1 MSKELYDRLQAKMNA
16 ELEQFRASLTEMEV
30 QDVLS
35 RATELAVKEQFVQR
49 LESAFL
55 GDDEIK
61 ALLKQDQ
68 PLQFMYENVWDQ
80 NHSSVV
86 SLFSDLAH
94 AAGENARQ
102 EHSAGDGTIHPA
114 DDRKY
119 EITDIVHPQF
129 PWLHRIRALRDVGS
143 IKAGS
148 LGGFVESEDNLS
160 QQGNCWLKKNAI
172 SCEGALVNQDA
183 QVGGYAVI
191 RGSALIAG
199 DAEINEFAMVEDHAI
214 VMAGY
219 VTGNARVSGNSQVGA
234 NQITKQSPRISGD
247 AALYGEVRGKVSVG
261 GHTVILPGM
270 KIDMP
275 AQDTLHIMDNAVE
288 VIRCADQ
295 MQYETRNHM
304 ARPKR
309 RVPER

>member
-1 MSKELYDRLQAKMNA
+1 MSKELYDRLQAKMDA
-16 ELEQFRASLTEMEV
+16 ELEQFRASLAEMEV
-30 QDVLS
+30 QDVLAH
-35 RATELAVKEQFVQR
+35 ATELAVKEQFVQR

-55 GDDEIK
+55 GDDQIK

-102 EHSAGDGTIHPA
+102 ERPAGDGTIHLA

-214 VMAGY
+214 VMAGC

-234 NQITKQSPRISGD
+234 NQITKQSPRISED
-247 AALYGEVRGKVSVG
+247 AAVYGEVRGKVSVG

-270 KIDMP
+270 KIDMST
-275 AQDTLHIMDNAVE
+275 QDVLQIMDNKPE
-288 VIRCADQ
+288 VIRCADR

-304 ARPKR
+304 IRPKR